1 MELNPIGLAVPAF
14 FGLMALEFLWAR
26 LAGRK
31 LFRLNDTVGDLTC
44 GMGDQMIGIVVG
56 VVTVTIYTAVNIRFG
71 WFEMDSGSP
80 LTWAVGLVG
89 VDFLYY
95 WFHRFSHR
103 VNVGWSTHV
112 VHHQSEEY
120 NLAVALRQ
128 PWFSQF
134 HSWLFYIPLA
144 FLGLPPEVWVG
155 SYAVNLL
162 YQFWIHTQLIGKL
175 GPLEWVMNTPSH
187 HRVHHGTNPA
197 YIDKNYAGIFI
208 VWDRIFGTFELEQE
222 VPVYGILK
230 PIRTWNPLI
239 ANVAPITQLVRA
251 SAAQTGWRNKLTMFI
266 AEPGWTPEGV
276 QLPDFPSPLRGYDA
290 NAIKGQGGYVVVHLL
305 PVGAVTGLVIAHS
318 ELWPPSWLCLGAAY
332 ILWTG
337 LNWAGLLEGR
347 EWARWSEPSRL
358 VVVGVASGWL
368 ALSMFTPPTLV
379 PAVALGGL
387 AALSVLSLVWR
398 LRKS

>member
-1 MELNPIGLAVPAF
+1 MDLNPIGLAVPAF
-14 FGLMALEFLWAR
+14 FGLMVIESVWAR
-26 LAGRK
+26 LTGRR

-44 GMGDQMIGIVVG
+44 GMGDQMIGLVVG
-56 VVTVTIYTAVNIRFG
+56 VLTLGFYTSVYTRFG
-71 WFEMDSGSP
+71 WLEMDATAP
-80 LTWAVGLVG
+80 LTWAFGMVG
-89 VDFLYY
+89 VDFCYY
-95 WFHRFSHR
+95 CFHRFSHR

-134 HSWLFYIPLA
+134 HTWLFYIPLA
-144 FLGLPPEVWVG
+144 LLGLPPEVWAG

-208 VWDRIFGTFELEQE
+208 VWDRLFGTFELEDE
-222 VPVYGILK
+222 AVVYGILK
-230 PIRTWNPLI
+230 PIRTWNPVV
-239 ANVAPITQLVRA
+239 ANVAPISQLVM
-251 SAAQTGWRNKLTMFI
+251 AAAGQSGIKNKLTMLI

-276 QLPDFPSPLRGYDA
+276 QRPEFPSPTRGYDA
-290 NAIKGQGGYVVVHLL
+290 NALRGRGGYVVAHLL
-305 PVGAVTGLVIAHS
+305 PVGIATGLVIAHS
-318 ELWPPSWLCLGAAY
+318 ELWPLSWLGLGAGY

-337 LNWAGLLEGR
+337 LNWAGLLEARG
-347 EWARWSEPSRL
+347 WASWSEPVRL
-358 VVVGVASGWL
+358 VAVGASSGWL
-368 ALSMFTPPTLV
+368 AMNQSND
-379 PAVALGGL
+379 L
-387 AALSVLSLVWR
+387 AAAAFVGLGVLSVLSLVWR
-398 LRKS
+398 ARKD